1 MADCTPR
8 LWGSRRSCYC
18 GCVRGARGG
27 LTLTLTFNP
36 NPNPHPHPNPNPDPD
51 PNPDPNPNPNQV
63 HVAAAVRAR
72 AASPIFLE
80 HTAGGGSLAGR
91 CRGRL

>member
-1 MADCTPR
+1 
-8 LWGSRRSCYC
+8 
-18 GCVRGARGG
+18 
-27 LTLTLTFNP
+27 
-36 NPNPHPHPNPNPDPD
+36 
-51 PNPDPNPNPNQV
+51 V

-91 CRGRL
+91 CRVRLRLRLRLRVRVKARAKVHPNL